1 MSFLKISDPAKRD
14 FFFQELRKTKRKIKE
29 NFISEKF
36 GNQGQQR
43 DFIKDFKPL
52 LEAQS
57 KISTELG
64 VIKDSS
70 TSTATA
76 LKALPASISLLKSV
90 QFPQYPSIE
99 AYDDPASGI
108 RTLELGDFATKY
120 LLQYASRKKETDKVF
135 GIRST
140 DDIFLHRR
148 ETNFYRRRRNNGSRQ
163 DLLGNAWAMGTVNEG
178 WKYRNIIKPIWD
190 AKTGKGSTSSFS
202 HKIVT
207 R

>member
-43 DFIKDFKPL
+43 EFIKDFKPL

-70 TSTATA
+70 KSTAAA
-76 LKALPASISLLKSV
+76 LKALPASISSLKSI

-99 AYDDPASGI
+99 AYDDPVSGI
-108 RTLELGDFATKY
+108 RTLELGDFATKI
-120 LLQYASRKKETDKVF
+120 LAT
-135 GIRST
+135 IR
-140 DDIFLHRR
+140 F
-148 ETNFYRRRRNNGSRQ
+148 E
-163 DLLGNAWAMGTVNEG
+163 E
-178 WKYRNIIKPIWD
+178 K
-190 AKTGKGSTSSFS
+190 
-202 HKIVT
+202 
-207 R
+207 